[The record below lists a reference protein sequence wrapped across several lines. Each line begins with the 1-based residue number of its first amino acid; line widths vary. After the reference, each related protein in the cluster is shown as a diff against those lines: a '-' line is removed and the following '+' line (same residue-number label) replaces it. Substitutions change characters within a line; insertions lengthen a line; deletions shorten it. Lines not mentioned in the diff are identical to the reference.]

1 MGIRIKLT
9 LMFSLLLTVSL
20 LLASLVEYQFA
31 RQQLLLHLQKESN
44 AVTQAEVARLDFWL
58 QRKAVALEQT
68 ASFLPLLP
76 RSPESLQPLL
86 ARQLSLDSDI
96 TDIYLGTEEGVM
108 IDGSRWQPPTGYDPR
123 QRPWYRQALL
133 SSGLV
138 FSAPYLDLVTNQY
151 AISIAKQVRLDNQAL
166 AGVLSQDVPLSR
178 FLDRIRHIQPFDGG
192 YAFLLDQNGII
203 LAHPDPSL
211 QSLDINQSETLQ
223 ALPPEMR
230 SDLLQQS
237 EGFLEY
243 TFQNES
249 RLAYFGKL
257 PSTGWTLV
265 ITLPRSYLDE
275 PLRELLLRYLFLTCF
290 AQVLT
295 LFCIHR
301 LANQFI
307 RPLESLTLQAR
318 QVSGAVQRLQERLDA
333 GENPAQ
339 LSDWAQDLP
348 SSKPAQAENRPEKP

>member
-9 LMFSLLLTVSL
+9 LTFSLLLTASL
-20 LLASLVEYQFA
+20 LLASFVEYQFA
-31 RQQLLLHLQKESN
+31 RQQLLLNLQKEIN
-44 AVTQAEVARLDFWL
+44 AVTQAEVIRLDFWL

-68 ASFLPLLP
+68 ASLLPLLP
-76 RSPESLQPLL
+76 RSPENLQPLL
-86 ARQLSLDSDI
+86 TRQMSLDSDV
-96 TDIYLGTEEGVM
+96 TDIYLGTAEGVM
-108 IDGSRWQPPTGYDPR
+108 IDGSRWQPPAGYDPR

-138 FSAPYLDLVTNQY
+138 FSDPYLDLVTNQY
-151 AISIAKQVRLDNQAL
+151 AISIAKQIRLDNQEL
-166 AGVLSQDVPLSR
+166 IGVLSQDVPLSR
-178 FLDRIRHIQPFDGG
+178 FLERIRHIQPFTGG

-203 LAHPDPSL
+203 LAHPDPTL
-211 QSLDINQSETLQ
+211 QSLDINQAEPLRS
-223 ALPPEMR
+223 LPPQMR

-243 TFQNES
+243 TFQGEE

-257 PSTGWTLV
+257 PSTGWALV

-275 PLRELLLRYLFLTCF
+275 PLRELLWRYLFLTCL
-290 AQVLT
+290 AQILT

-307 RPLESLTLQAR
+307 RPLEALTKQAH
-318 QVSGAVQRLQERLDA
+318 QVSGAVQHLQERLDA

-339 LSDWAQDLP
+339 LSDWLQEEHAG
-348 SSKPAQAENRPEKP
+348 EKRETKETKE